1 MKEVPAFLISCS
13 DELVALWLADVLLRL
28 LLPRRA
34 IGGVWT
40 SLLENTLVV
49 VSAAGIERALPSLA
63 WSVSGLEM
71 MPILAMKALSS
82 VALTI
87 IQRNHTPGIH
97 MPDRQ
102 HSGRLLAGRLPFL
115 SPASLAMIALRCL
128 AAFAALW
135 LSMAA
140 GIYAAF
146 FVFPFVV
153 LTSIDIALWLTC
165 RFGWQGNALALPL
178 ESSLIITVLLVIVA
192 VSTGQGPARET
203 MTILALIVKVIVTR
217 LSLGLQAHIKGK
229 TTDTPTQATWVSIV
243 LRALGYAFGTWIVL
257 S

>member
-1 MKEVPAFLISCS
+1 MKEVAAFLISCS

-40 SLLENTLVV
+40 SLLENALVV
-49 VSAAGIERALPSLA
+49 MSAAGIERALPSLA

-82 VALTI
+82 VTLTI
-87 IQRNHTPGIH
+87 IQRNHT
-97 MPDRQ
+97 PDRQ

-115 SPASLAMIALRCL
+115 SPATLAMIALRCM
-128 AAFAALW
+128 AAFSALW
-135 LSMAA
+135 LLMAA
-140 GIYAAF
+140 GTYAAF

-153 LTSIDIALWLTC
+153 LTSIDMALWLTC

-192 VSTGQGPARET
+192 ASIGQGPARET
-203 MTILALIVKVIVTR
+203 MIILALILKVIVTR

-229 TTDTPTQATWVSIV
+229 ATDTPTQATWVSIV